1 MNSEIWG
8 FASSPD
14 SDPSSTAITPPAS
27 GSGLGTKVRRR
38 PIPRKGHT
46 KSRRGCFNCKRRKVK
61 CQETRPE
68 CSNCIRIG
76 LDCEYPDSQPRQLVV
91 RSSLPVGPLAGVPSP
106 LAPLESTP
114 TLFTPADMRLF
125 HHFLVAAY
133 PPLPIRGDDVWR
145 KVATLSHTYD
155 YLMHAM
161 LGLAGSHLE
170 IHGVD
175 FSSQALFHRVRAIN
189 LLNQALSTPPT
200 SVSEADARFA
210 AIFALAF
217 QASCMPEGM
226 IEFLSMVKGCHI
238 IGTATLLAYKDSFFK
253 EFTQD
258 GYGESVRKVIGTAPL
273 SLNQEEEKII
283 QEFLESLHA
292 LAPLC
297 TSPLE
302 VRFLAAIERV
312 VNVARVSAAEAF
324 AQFAENYSLIFRAT
338 AEEFNP
344 FIDPNHYS
352 AQLLLI
358 HFILIEFQIGYLGL
372 GEAGRRFAYRE
383 KSCIAWMEHLAAR
396 LPDEYKKYAEW
407 PLNFV
412 RTYLVG

>member
-1 MNSEIWG
+1 
-8 FASSPD
+8 
-14 SDPSSTAITPPAS
+14 
-27 GSGLGTKVRRR
+27 
-38 PIPRKGHT
+38 
-46 KSRRGCFNCKRRKVK
+46 
-61 CQETRPE
+61 
-68 CSNCIRIG
+68 
-76 LDCEYPDSQPRQLVV
+76 
-91 RSSLPVGPLAGVPSP
+91 
-106 LAPLESTP
+106 
-114 TLFTPADMRLF
+114 
-125 HHFLVAAY
+125 
-133 PPLPIRGDDVWR
+133 
-145 KVATLSHTYD
+145 
-155 YLMHAM
+155 MHAM

-312 VNVARVSAAEAF
+312 VNVARVSAAEG
-324 AQFAENYSLIFRAT
+324 Q
-338 AEEFNP
+338 
-344 FIDPNHYS
+344 
-352 AQLLLI
+352 
-358 HFILIEFQIGYLGL
+358 
-372 GEAGRRFAYRE
+372 
-383 KSCIAWMEHLAAR
+383 
-396 LPDEYKKYAEW
+396 
-407 PLNFV
+407 
-412 RTYLVG
+412 